1 MSAGALLRCCEEL
14 ERFRREAVSLY
25 DGVRSA
31 LFLYAAY
38 RFFLQESTEIA
49 AAGPVPA
56 EGHCDLLAGRYE
68 SAIRLFRQEIAAR
81 GPHAGLFSALAEAY
95 RHRAF
100 QTLAAQVR
108 HSVRAS
114 QGNQW
119 MFRVGHPADHPVR
132 FREEMLD
139 RGAGSLL
146 YPILSEATPVRL
158 DLSHSGWSDIF
169 FLGMDYPE
177 GARVINVSVDLGLF
191 GRDAETRPPIN
202 AFVRAI
208 PEPLLRLTSLDLGV
222 TKDVTDLDDLFNFGK
237 DHLGL
242 LKAGVIASGLIPPSF
257 EGTGHAVSRIL
268 GRVVGPGMG
277 VELVTEVNDI
287 PKGSR
292 LAVSTNLLASI
303 VSVLMRAT
311 GQTLRI
317 SGPLEEPERRLAAS
331 RAILGEWL
339 GGSGGGW
346 QDSGGLWPGI
356 KLIEGAPAREG
367 DPEFGVSRGCLLPR
381 HHVLSGSEIH
391 PETAARL
398 TESLVLLH
406 GGMAQNVG
414 PILEMV
420 TEKYLLRGEDE
431 WRARQE
437 LHVIFDE
444 IRECLRAG
452 DVRRLADCTT
462 RNWNGPLKTIIP
474 WVTNAFTETII
485 ARARERLASDFWGF
499 LMLGGMSGGGMAM
512 FVAPSRR
519 ASFQHEILEIMRAA
533 KGEMDDALPF
543 AMDPVVYDFH
553 INQVGSSARF
563 ERGSEALLPARYY
576 GLHSARLVREN
587 PETISYLRRAELDHF
602 TARLD
607 RPAVMHALLRTVV
620 GRLFRV
626 ATPAAQTERLS
637 WDAEAERIRRE
648 HGFDHVQHEQLRADL
663 QAGRIGLAH
672 NRLSVDT
679 VIEDVGDEDVM
690 RLDPSATARGEA
702 AIRDGRVAVLTL
714 AGGVGSRWTAG
725 AGVIKAVNTFVEIGG
740 RHRGFL
746 EIHLSKTRRLARRY
760 GVFPA
765 HVVSTS
771 FLTHGAVESHLIR
784 HDRYG
789 YQGPVL
795 FSPGRSIAQR
805 LVPMVRDLVF
815 LWEETAQET
824 LDEPK
829 QKVRD
834 AIRDALKEWACVT
847 GEGGDYTDN
856 LPFQRFNPPGHWY
869 EFPNLIR
876 NGVLA
881 RLLAEHPR
889 VDTLLLHNV
898 DTVGADVDPA
908 ALGLH
913 LASGG
918 ALTFEVVP
926 RRTSDH
932 GGGLARVNGRV
943 RLLEGLAQ
951 PREEDELRLRFYNS
965 MTTWIAIDPLLALF
979 GLARADLD
987 KSENELAEAVRRVG
1001 RRLPT
1006 YVTIKEVK
1014 RRWGHGQEDVFPV
1027 VQFEKLWSD
1036 MTSLPE
1042 VESRFLVVPR
1052 MRGRQLKS
1060 PGELDAWVGDGS
1072 KAYVE
1077 SLCEFA

>member
-1 MSAGALLRCCEEL
+1 ML
-14 ERFRREAVSLY
+14 ERGE
-25 DGVRSA
+25 
-31 LFLYAAY
+31 
-38 RFFLQESTEIA
+38 
-49 AAGPVPA
+49 
-56 EGHCDLLAGRYE
+56 
-68 SAIRLFRQEIAAR
+68 
-81 GPHAGLFSALAEAY
+81 
-95 RHRAF
+95 
-100 QTLAAQVR
+100 
-108 HSVRAS
+108 
-114 QGNQW
+114 
-119 MFRVGHPADHPVR
+119 
-132 FREEMLD
+132 
-139 RGAGSLL
+139 GSLL
-146 YPILSEATPVRL
+146 YPILSESTPVRL

-177 GARVINVSVDLGLF
+177 GARVVNISIDLGVF
-191 GRDAETRPPIN
+191 ERDAETRPPIT

-208 PEPLLRLTSLDLGV
+208 PEPLLRLTSLDLGA
-222 TKDVTDLDDLFNFGK
+222 TKDVSDLDDLFNFGN
-237 DHLGL
+237 DYLGL
-242 LKAGVIASGLIPPSF
+242 LKAGVIASGLVPPSF
-257 EGTGHAVSRIL
+257 EGTGHALSRIL
-268 GRVVGPGMG
+268 GQVAGPGMG

-311 GQTLRI
+311 GQTRRI
-317 SGPLEEPERRLAAS
+317 SGPLEESERRLAAS

-356 KLIEGAPAREG
+356 KLIEGDLAREG
-367 DPEFGVSRGCLLPR
+367 DPEFGVSHGCLLPR
-381 HHVLSGSEIH
+381 HRVLSGSEIH
-391 PETAARL
+391 PEMAGRL

-420 TEKYLLRGEDE
+420 TEKYLLRGADE

-437 LHVIFDE
+437 LRVIFDE
-444 IRECLRAG
+444 ILECLRAG
-452 DVRRLADCTT
+452 DVRRLAGCTT

-485 ARARERLASDFWGF
+485 ARAKQRLAADFWGF

-512 FVAPSRR
+512 FVAPGRR
-519 ASFQHEILEIMRAA
+519 ASFQREILEIMRAA
-533 KGEMDDALPF
+533 KSEMEDALPF
-543 AMDPVVYDFH
+543 AMDPVVYDFD
-553 INQVGSSARF
+553 INRNGSLARLL
-563 ERGSEALLPARYY
+563 RGSEALLPARYY

-602 TARLD
+602 TARLE
-607 RPAVMHALLRTVV
+607 RPREMHALLRTVV
-620 GRLFRV
+620 GQLFRV
-626 ATPAAQTERLS
+626 ATPAAQTERLA
-637 WDAEAERIRRE
+637 WDAEAARIRRD

-679 VIEDVGDEDVM
+679 VIEDVDDADARRIDTSE
-690 RLDPSATARGEA
+690 TARGEA
-702 AIRDGRVAVLTL
+702 ALRNGRVAVLTL
-714 AGGVGSRWTAG
+714 AGGVGSRWTTG
-725 AGVIKAVNTFVEIGG
+725 AGVIKAVNTFVEIGA
-740 RHRGFL
+740 RHRSFL
-746 EIHLSKTRRLARRY
+746 EIHLAKTRRLARRF
-760 GVFPA
+760 GARPP
-765 HVVSTS
+765 HIVSTS
-771 FLTHGAVESHLIR
+771 FLTHKSVEKHLSR
-784 HDRYG
+784 SDRYG
-789 YQGPVL
+789 YQGPVWL
-795 FSPGRSIAQR
+795 SPGRSIAQR

-815 LWEETAQET
+815 LWEETAQEA

-834 AIRDALKEWACVT
+834 AIRDALKEWARST
-847 GEGGDYTDN
+847 GEGSDYADN
-856 LPFQRFNPPGHWY
+856 VPFQRFNPPGHWY

-876 NGVLA
+876 NGILA
-881 RLLAEHPR
+881 RLLTEHPQ
-889 VDTLLLHNV
+889 VKTLLLHNV

-913 LASGG
+913 LASGS

-926 RRTSDH
+926 RRTSDR
-932 GGGLARVNGRV
+932 GGGLARVNGRI

-951 PREEDELRLRFYNS
+951 PREEDELRLRYYNS
-965 MTTWIAIDPLLALF
+965 MTTWIEIDPLLELF
-979 GLARADLD
+979 GLSRSDLG
-987 KSENELAEAVRRVG
+987 KPETELAEAVRRVG

-1036 MTSLPE
+1036 MTSLSE
-1042 VESRFLVVPR
+1042 VTSCFLVVPR
-1052 MRGRQLKS
+1052 MRGQQLKS